1 MIIYEIFNIR
11 FIKNNQ
17 IVYLSLKSNNVKKL
31 VRLLNLYKN
40 RIGYRFISS
49 SCYHSKEDNWI

>member
-1 MIIYEIFNIR
+1 MILYEIFNIR

-40 RIGYRFISS
+40 KNGYEFISS
-49 SCYHSKEDNWI
+49 SSYHSKEDDWI